1 MPKYN
6 GKFQKNQSKNKNRIF
21 LAVGIFATVGVLSLL
36 GIALYKMGELSAME
50 AQKSVLETEVIQ
62 QQTEQKATQPAK
74 AILVTETPSAEP
86 TEATA
91 VPVETT
97 VVYVEETKPTS
108 EPAAPTE
115 QIGTVLRSA
124 GELRIRSGAGTN
136 YSEIGRLKGGDPVT
150 IYEQKTVNGMTWGN
164 IGGGWV
170 SMDYIV
176 FGEDTSLAPTV
187 PAQSTYA
194 SSEQNVLSK
203 RELCD
208 GYWVSG
214 DGRFEMTL
222 ASSGDTVDIYITY
235 RIFSSNPVEKEWKVT
250 GTFDA
255 NDNIQYSGCVRTDS
269 IYGPD
274 NPVYTDGKGTIT
286 IYQSQLEWYDY
297 KEHFGSPTV
306 YYRAGAHTTL
316 PSNSGTGNNSGQ
328 SSSSSSSSGGSSSLK
343 EYPQRFKSKD
353 IQPYMDSIA
362 KTELGYRYGDK
373 YSITNCSISSYNPF
387 TAQYNATIKGTWN
400 NKIFHVSAI
409 IQDNNGALILVKV
422 KDVNVAR

>member
-6 GKFQKNQSKNKNRIF
+6 GKFQKNQSKNKDRIF
-21 LAVGIFATVGVLSLL
+21 LTVGIFATVGVLSIL
-36 GIALYKMGELSAME
+36 GIAVYKMGELSAME
-50 AQKSVLETEVIQ
+50 VQKAALETEIIQ
-62 QQTEQKATQPAK
+62 QQTEQEATQSAK
-74 AILVTETPSAEP
+74 AIPVTELPSTEP

-91 VPVETT
+91 APVETT

-115 QIGTVLRSA
+115 QTGTVLRSA

-164 IGGGWV
+164 IGDGWV
-170 SMDYIV
+170 SMNYIV
-176 FGEDTSLAPTV
+176 FGEDTSLAPTI
-187 PAQSTYA
+187 PPQSTYV
-194 SSEQNVLSK
+194 SSEQNVLNK

-222 ASSGDTVDIYITY
+222 ASSGDTVEIYITY

-250 GTFDA
+250 GTFDS

-269 IYGPD
+269 IYGSD

-316 PSNSGTGNNSGQ
+316 PANSGTGNNSGQ
-328 SSSSSSSSGGSSSLK
+328 SSSSSSSSGGLSSLIK
-343 EYPQRFKSKD
+343 YPKRFANKD
-353 IQPYMDSIA
+353 LQPYMDSIA
-362 KTELGYRYGDK
+362 KTELGYRYGDG
-373 YSITNCSISSYNPF
+373 YSITSCGMSSYDPSNGQY
-387 TAQYNATIKGTWN
+387 TASIRGTWN
-400 NKIFHVSAI
+400 KKTFCVTAI
-409 IQDNNGALILVKV
+409 LQDSNGVLTLAKV
-422 KDVNVAR
+422 KEVYVR